1 MNTYKKRI
9 LDSVLERRF
18 KSAGAI
24 LLEGIKWCGKTTT
37 CEQLAKSAIYMDEPE
52 KREHNILMAR
62 IRPSEVLDGESLR
75 LVEVKLGGEQL
86 IERGADTLKKLASRI
101 DTAKMAKPS
110 FMMVLTAVGECAY
123 SRPDDGIV
131 VCPIGCLRD

>member
-101 DTAKMAKPS
+101 DTEKMAKPS

-123 SRPDDGIV
+123 TRPDDGV
-131 VCPIGCLRD
+131 LVCPIGCLKP